1 MKAGFWILLVLTVL
15 AAAPAKAQQSITQ
28 PGTVVHRQANAHFP
42 ERVGDFRRV
51 EATRYDKDGNDISAT
66 YHLDRTDGQLRVTV
80 YVYPAPNV
88 NSASAARA
96 SEAQRR
102 RHCDREFGN
111 VRSTIT
117 GAYLEVRRVET
128 GEAPAIAGVDPGLS
142 RRVVYEI
149 AGKYGD
155 EPQGLRSEVDLYC
168 FVGGRWLVKYR
179 ATSNADFDAAPAIEQ
194 FIRHGP
200 WPDRA
205 PVVDPRDVTMRSVE
219 PAPAP

>member
-1 MKAGFWILLVLTVL
+1 MKAKYWIL
-15 AAAPAKAQQSITQ
+15 AALIAASSAPAAAQQSIAQ

-66 YHLDRTDGQLRVTV
+66 YHLDRADGQLRLTV
-80 YVYPAPNV
+80 YVYPAP
-88 NSASAARA
+88 SIDSGSAARA

-117 GAYLEVRRVET
+117 GAYLEVHRVEN
-128 GEAPAIAGVDPGLS
+128 GEAPAIEGVDPRLS

-205 PVVDPRDVTMRSVE
+205 PVADPRDVAALAPVS
-219 PAPAP
+219 APAP